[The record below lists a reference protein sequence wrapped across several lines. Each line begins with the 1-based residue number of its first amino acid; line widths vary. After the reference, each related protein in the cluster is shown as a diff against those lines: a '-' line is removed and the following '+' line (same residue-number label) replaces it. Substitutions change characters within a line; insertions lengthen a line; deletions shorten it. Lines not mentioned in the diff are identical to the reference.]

1 MEKQLMKGNEKYKR
15 LKGYIVKL
23 LYGDY
28 GYIVGEDGNIYLFSY
43 QDIVSHQIPKEGV
56 KVTFYPRYYTEP
68 EAVEVKIIS

>member
-1 MEKQLMKGNEKYKR
+1 MKGNGKYKR

-43 QDIVSHQIPKEGV
+43 QDVFARQIPKEGA

-68 EAVEVKIIS
+68 EAVEVKIVF